1 MTLLLLAES
10 TAQQAFIVNNR
21 LLERFLAHQV
31 STNLMQDSQPVFY
44 VLREVSAQH
53 LVLFSQSPVL
63 PVAIVLKRL
72 LQQLQVTQFLAQQEP
87 ILLSQAE
94 RQIQNAFHVLRVS
107 IVVEQDKQLQQEIVP
122 QVSIAQE
129 EQLNQRQLR

>member
-31 STNLMQDSQPVFY
+31 STNQMQDSQPVFY